1 MLKGGQAEK
10 HDELAP
16 FKEVNHCRHIQ
27 VEKGQ
32 FKVEEALEAL
42 WFDVLIVV
50 HEDGVEKADK
60 SV

>member
-1 MLKGGQAEK
+1 MLQGGQAEK

-16 FKEVNHCRHIQ
+16 LEEVNHCRHIQ

-42 WFDVLIVV
+42 GLDVLVV
-50 HEDGVEKADK
+50 VDEDGVEEAN
-60 SV
+60 